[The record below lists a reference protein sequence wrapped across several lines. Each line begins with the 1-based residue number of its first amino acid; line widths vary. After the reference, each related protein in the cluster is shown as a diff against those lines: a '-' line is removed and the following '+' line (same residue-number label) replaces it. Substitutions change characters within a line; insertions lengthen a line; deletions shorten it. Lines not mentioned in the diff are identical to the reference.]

1 MNRCQTKHLNFLNI
15 SACIMTFLDVPHGCS
30 YSTLMVYKLLFVY
43 VSKFV
48 LFVLLKLYVHV
59 VQCVNICVQFGL
71 YLYTAYVIM
80 LVMFKLGVGLPWVK
94 FSLKI

>member
-15 SACIMTFLDVPHGCS
+15 SACIMTFLDVPHGCT

-59 VQCVNICVQFGL
+59 VQCSSMCEHLCPVWPLFVYGICDH
-71 YLYTAYVIM
+71 
-80 LVMFKLGVGLPWVK
+80 VGDV
-94 FSLKI
+94 